1 VTAKS
6 RGGREAKRRE
16 ATGGT
21 KLCEL
26 TAHELS
32 QLLCAKQAS
41 AREVLASVYERIDE
55 VEGDIHAYIRLTRGA
70 AEGQAREIDERRA
83 SGEELSP
90 LAGVPIA
97 LKDIF
102 CTKGIETSCG
112 SRILR
117 GFVPPY
123 DADVVERCRRN
134 GLVFVGKANMDE
146 FAMGSSTENSAFGAT
161 HNPWDLDRVPGG
173 SSGGSA
179 AATAA
184 SEAIVAM
191 GTDTGGSIRQP
202 ASLCGVVGL
211 KPTYGRVSRYGVVA
225 FASSLDQVGP
235 ITKDV
240 RDCALMMNVL
250 AGHDP
255 RDSTSIPA
263 PPPDYTKAL
272 IPDAKGLRVGLVKE
286 FMQYQGR
293 RVDAE
298 VDQAIT
304 AAVERLRQLGAEVG
318 EVSLP
323 YLNYCIP
330 VYYVIAPAEASSNL
344 ARYDGVQYGYRTPDP
359 GADIIE
365 MYSRTRDEGFG
376 PEVKRR
382 IMLGT
387 YALSAGYYDA
397 YYLKASQVRTLIRRD
412 FDRAFEDHDV
422 LVGAVSPTVA
432 FRLGEKADDPL
443 AMYLSD
449 VCTIPVNMG
458 GLPGMSIPCGFSSDG
473 LPIGLQLVGPPLG
486 EEALLRA
493 AYAFEQSTGYHKRRA
508 HGIHEANGRRS
519 AVARA

>member
-1 VTAKS
+1 MSGS
-6 RGGREAKRRE
+6 RP
-16 ATGGT
+16 
-21 KLCEL
+21 LYDL

-32 QLLCAKQAS
+32 DLLVSKRVS
-41 AREVLASVYERIDE
+41 AREVLASVLARVDDVEDE
-55 VEGDIHAYIRLTRGA
+55 VHAYVRLTREVA
-70 AEGQAREIDERRA
+70 AQQAGEIDERRA
-83 SGEELSP
+83 RGERLSP
-90 LAGVPIA
+90 LAGVPLA

-102 CTKGIETSCG
+102 CTKGIETTCC
-112 SRILR
+112 SRILS

-123 DADVVERCRRN
+123 DADVVERCWRN
-134 GLVFVGKANMDE
+134 GLILIGKTNMDE
-146 FAMGSSTENSAFGAT
+146 FAMGSSTENSAFGVT
-161 HNPWDLDRVPGG
+161 RNPWDLDRVPGG

-179 AATAA
+179 AAMAG
-184 SEAIVAM
+184 SEAAVAM

-255 RDSTSIPA
+255 RDSTSIPT

-272 IPDAKGLRVGLVKE
+272 LPEAKGLRIGLVKE
-286 FMQYQGR
+286 FMEYQGR
-293 RVDAE
+293 RVDPE
-298 VDQAIT
+298 
-304 AAVERLRQLGAEVG
+304 VERAIAAALDRLRELGAEVG
-318 EVSLP
+318 EISLP
-323 YLNYCIP
+323 YLNYSIP
-330 VYYVIAPAEASSNL
+330 VYYIIAPAEASSNL
-344 ARYDGVQYGYRTPDP
+344 ARYDGVQYGYRAE
-359 GADIIE
+359 ADDIVE

-376 PEVKRR
+376 AEVKRR

-412 FDRAFEDHDV
+412 FDRAFEKFDV
-422 LVGAVSPTVA
+422 IVGAVSPTVA

-473 LPIGLQLVGPPLG
+473 LPIGLQLVGRPLG

-493 AYAFEQSTGYHKRRA
+493 AYAFEQSTDYHKRRA
-508 HGIHEANGRRS
+508 HPIRESRARRS